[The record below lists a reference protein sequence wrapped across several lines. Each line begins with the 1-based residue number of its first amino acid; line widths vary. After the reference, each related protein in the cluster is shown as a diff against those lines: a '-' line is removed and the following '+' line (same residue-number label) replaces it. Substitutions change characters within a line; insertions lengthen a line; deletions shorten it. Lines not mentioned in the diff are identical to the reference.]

1 MKWKKNEVQDSE
13 GRIEKLIREV
23 RSAASKSTGALWNAF
38 LEVGDLDM
46 VRAMEKALRLLVS
59 HGNYIGGP

>member
-23 RSAASKSTGALWNAF
+23 RSAASKSTRAL
-38 LEVGDLDM
+38 
-46 VRAMEKALRLLVS
+46 
-59 HGNYIGGP
+59 